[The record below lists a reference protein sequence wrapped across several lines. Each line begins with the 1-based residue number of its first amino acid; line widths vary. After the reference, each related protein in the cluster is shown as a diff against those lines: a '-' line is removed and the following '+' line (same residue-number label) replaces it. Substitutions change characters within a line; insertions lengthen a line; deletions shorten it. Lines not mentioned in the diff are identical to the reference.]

1 MRAAVL
7 MVACAVLGLGLG
19 VGAVEAKA
27 QEASLLKHDTTQP
40 IEITADALEVQ
51 QDQGVAVFTGAVN
64 AIQGELVLRA
74 DTLRVHYRT
83 GDESDAGF
91 PGAIS
96 RIDAQGS
103 VFFSTPSETA
113 EGETGVYDVGDG
125 TITLVGAVVLTRGQN
140 VLSGNRLEL
149 SLATG
154 RSRLYSDAAD
164 GDGRVRGLFVP
175 EPDATQ

>member
-1 MRAAVL
+1 MRATIVIV
-7 MVACAVLGLGLG
+7 VAAALGF
-19 VGAVEAKA
+19 GAAGPARA
-27 QEASLLKHDTTQP
+27 QESGLLKHDTAQP

-74 DTLRVHYRT
+74 DTLRVHYGPG
-83 GDESDAGF
+83 GDSQAGF
-91 PGAIS
+91 PGTIS
-96 RIDAQGS
+96 RIDAVGS

-113 EGETGVYDVGDG
+113 EGDSGVYDVSGG
-125 TITLVGAVVLTRGQN
+125 TLVLVGAVVLTRGQN
-140 VLSGNRLEL
+140 VLSGSRLEL

-154 RSRLYSDAAD
+154 RSRLYSDGVD

-175 EPDATQ
+175 EEGTAP

>member
-1 MRAAVL
+1 MRTAAAI
-7 MVACAVLGLGLG
+7 VALCALGLG
-19 VGAVEAKA
+19 VGVAQPGA
-27 QEASLLKHDTTQP
+27 QEATLLRHDTTQP

-74 DTLRVHYRT
+74 DTLRVHYRA
-83 GDESDAGF
+83 GGESNAGF

-113 EGETGVYDVGDG
+113 EGDTGVYDVGGG

-140 VLSGNRLEL
+140 VLSGSRLEL

-154 RSRLYSDAAD
+154 RSRLYSDGTD

-175 EPDATQ
+175 DQGAGP

>member
-1 MRAAVL
+1 MRAAVAV
-7 MVACAVLGLGLG
+7 VAAALWLGAAGWD
-19 VGAVEAKA
+19 VRA
-27 QEASLLKHDTTQP
+27 QESGLLKHDTDQP

-51 QDQGVAVFTGAVN
+51 QDEGVAVFTGEVN
-64 AIQGELVLRA
+64 AIQGELVLPA
-74 DTLRVHYRT
+74 DILRVHY
-83 GDESDAGF
+83 GPSGESDTGL
-91 PGAIS
+91 PSAIS

-113 EGETGVYDVGDG
+113 KGDAGVYDVAGG

-154 RSRLYSDAAD
+154 RSRLYSDGED
-164 GDGRVRGLFVP
+164 GGGRVRGLFVP
-175 EPDATQ
+175 EERATQ